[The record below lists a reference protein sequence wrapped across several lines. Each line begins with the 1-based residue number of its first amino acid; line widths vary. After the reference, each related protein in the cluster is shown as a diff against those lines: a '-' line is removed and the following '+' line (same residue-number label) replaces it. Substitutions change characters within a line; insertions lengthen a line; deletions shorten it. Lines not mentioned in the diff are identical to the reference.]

1 MDARSV
7 ATQILTDVI
16 GHKRSLSD
24 CLDIQLDSL
33 NDGRDRALAQ
43 ALCYGVLRWLPR
55 LQTLLRCLLRKP
67 LNAQDCDIQVLLLI
81 GLYQH
86 LYLRI
91 PPHAATAATVEVTRR
106 LKKPW
111 ATPLVNAILRNFQ
124 RQRNVLLNQVD
135 KQINAKLA
143 HPPWL
148 LERLQ
153 ADWPAFWETIVEAN
167 NTHPPLTLRVN
178 TRCLSRDAYLE
189 ILQEAQIAATPTAY
203 TEVGLILVAQ
213 DEIINP
219 TLANS
224 SQQGE
229 LTEDGKLAKK
239 LLETNT
245 PPFNREKKNSIF
257 NLPGFTQ
264 GWISVQDG
272 AAQLAASLLDVP
284 AGARVL
290 DACAAPGGKT
300 AHLLEHYEID
310 TLLALDNKPERVQ
323 KLANTL
329 QRLHLSAQVRCAD
342 VTQPDTWW
350 DGQAFD
356 RILLDVP
363 CSGSGIIRRH
373 PDIKYLRKPSDIKT
387 LAAQQKRLLDTLWP
401 LLKPGGQLLYV
412 TCSVFAEEN
421 HLQIKNFLADNK
433 DAQEEI
439 LAVNWGHALPNGRQ
453 ILPGEDNLDGF
464 YYACLS
470 KKN

>member
-178 TRCLSRDAYLE
+178 TRCLSRDAYLD

-203 TEVGLILVAQ
+203 TEVGLILVAE

-229 LTEDGKLAKK
+229 RTEDGKLAKK

-387 LAAQQKRLLDTLWP
+387 LAAQQKRLLETLWP

-421 HLQIKNFLADNK
+421 HLQIKKFLADNK